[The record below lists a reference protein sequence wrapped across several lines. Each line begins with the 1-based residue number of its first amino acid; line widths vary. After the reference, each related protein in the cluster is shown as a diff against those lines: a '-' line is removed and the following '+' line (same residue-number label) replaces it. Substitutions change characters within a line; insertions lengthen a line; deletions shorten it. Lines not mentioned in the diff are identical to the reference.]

1 MRCLRSCSFF
11 PMVFGEGRG
20 GKSWYLSYCL
30 WPFSK
35 FKDGFWLHLF
45 ACQPKLST
53 GHMAELWC
61 NSLLY
66 QLCVFYLNKDKNF
79 QNLCRFKG
87 KWMYQKYS
95 QTCTGIWFS
104 RNAVSDLNQLLFESL
119 DLKYVLSCF
128 PLCMSESSL
137 LLWTMFLFVVL
148 ISDRVLPPPEEA
160 VVLNFCNWT
169 CA

>member
-1 MRCLRSCSFF
+1 MWYLFLSLPRFIRAVYNQKMRCLRSCSFF

-35 FKDGFWLHLF
+35 FKDSFWLHLF

-119 DLKYVLSCF
+119 DLKYVLSFF
-128 PLCMSESSL
+128 PLCQSPVCCYGLCFFS
-137 LLWTMFLFVVL
+137 
-148 ISDRVLPPPEEA
+148 
-160 VVLNFCNWT
+160 
-169 CA
+169 